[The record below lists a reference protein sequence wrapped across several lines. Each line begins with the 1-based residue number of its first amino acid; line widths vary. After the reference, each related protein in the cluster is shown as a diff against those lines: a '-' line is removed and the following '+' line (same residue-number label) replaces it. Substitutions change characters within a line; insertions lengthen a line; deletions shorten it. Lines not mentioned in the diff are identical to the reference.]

1 MRGESPSLNQP
12 RNHMVQLRNGYF
24 RSMLNS
30 RRGPFMVLLVLGC
43 ATTAFPAE
51 AQWRVASSFPPHPE
65 GIPAAQPHSP
75 IAARQQRPTELL
87 VLGGVLG
94 GGIGLVGGAF
104 AGAGLEIAAGC
115 DHDYCGIAGGL
126 LGAMAGEI
134 ILLPLGV
141 HLANGRQGNYGYAL
155 LASAGS
161 AAGGLLLSLAAGA
174 LTGEEGIDV
183 VLWAIPVAQLASSI
197 VVERRTSRSSL

>member
-1 MRGESPSLNQP
+1 MR
-12 RNHMVQLRNGYF
+12 
-24 RSMLNS
+24 NS
-30 RRGPFMVLLVLGC
+30 RRGQLAILLALGC
-43 ATTAFPAE
+43 ATTAFPAQ
-51 AQWRVASSFPPHPE
+51 AQRKVASSLSE
-65 GIPAAQPHSP
+65 ATRVAQSTTP
-75 IAARQQRPTELL
+75 IVARQQRPTELL

-94 GGIGLVGGAF
+94 GGLGLVGGAI
-104 AGAGLEIAAGC
+104 AGAGLEVAMGC

-174 LTGEEGIDV
+174 IAGERSIDV
-183 VLWAIPVAQLASSI
+183 ALWTIPVAQLASSI
-197 VVERRTSRSSL
+197 LVERRTSRSSP